1 MGLCKVGNIGLGME
15 ILPIFY
21 RISKVNIYVEN
32 KKKRKRKRKKSS
44 SHPGYK
50 CNMMVLPFQRLVTE
64 EYNLLTTNS

>member
-32 KKKRKRKRKKSS
+32 KKKKGKGKEKRA
-44 SHPGYK
+44 
-50 CNMMVLPFQRLVTE
+50 LVT
-64 EYNLLTTNS
+64 LAISVI